1 MRHFGD
7 LLDVYLAVTS
17 VEAIPVLAEHEGHGL
32 GEQALSR
39 LEIGRRLHGTHA
51 HAEALSLR
59 RRIATDTRAA
69 LTRCRVMVSPTVP
82 LVAPL
87 LGRAGMDD
95 PLARPRTDWWTV
107 EANLAGLAAMSVPI
121 GTSDGLPV
129 GLQLMSAPV
138 TTLRSTGRGR
148 RWLSTSA

>member
-17 VEAIPVLAEHEGHGL
+17 VAATPVLAAHEGLGL

-39 LEIGRRLHGTHA
+39 LEIGR
-51 HAEALSLR
+51 
-59 RRIATDTRAA
+59 
-69 LTRCRVMVSPTVP
+69 P
-82 LVAPL
+82 
-87 LGRAGMDD
+87 GMDD
-95 PLARPRTDWWTV
+95 PLARTRTDWWTV